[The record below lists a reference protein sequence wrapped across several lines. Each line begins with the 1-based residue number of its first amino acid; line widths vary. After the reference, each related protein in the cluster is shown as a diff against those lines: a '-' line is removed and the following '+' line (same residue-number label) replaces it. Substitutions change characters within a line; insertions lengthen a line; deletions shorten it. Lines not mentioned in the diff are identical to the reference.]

1 MGMRRAPGSLFPRA
15 VVAFALV
22 AGVAAPCPALESS
35 VARHNLV
42 VVAPDRDF
50 ADTVGLEVERAAE
63 RFHRAFGL
71 SLTEPGAGPVVVVQ
85 VGVADA
91 AEDGEG
97 SLSLQVEGGS
107 AKIRLRWAGPPLRRN
122 ALSRG
127 TLRALAL
134 RHALMNGA
142 RSLSEVP
149 VWVLDG
155 MAMLAT
161 PAEVAEVECARATL
175 LARLAPRLTFEAA
188 LGLLAGR
195 ALTEDDRHGLAGA
208 LFTEAAATPKARAR
222 LLAALPSFGVDP
234 GAALAVV
241 TGRADVEVWW
251 ADWWRG
257 QSARLPP
264 LRLGW
269 KATRLW
275 ILAWEKDRE
284 APPAPEASIAPVAN
298 PWFGPWFTTPPSV
311 EPSSLEAI
319 RFEVERRRL
328 ESLGWFDAIGG
339 TGFDSRAEWLAE
351 GRREAVEGEET
362 AARGPARQW
371 FRSLNVPSKG
381 DVRGRGG
388 D

>member
-1 MGMRRAPGSLFPRA
+1 MKRPPGFSLSRTVATLALAAGMAT
-15 VVAFALV
+15 
-22 AGVAAPCPALESS
+22 PCPALESS
-35 VARHNLV
+35 VERHNLV

-50 ADTVGLEVERAAE
+50 ADAVGIEVERAAE

-71 SLTEPGAGPVVVVQ
+71 SLTETGPGPVVVVQ

-97 SLSLQVEGGS
+97 SPSLQGEGGS
-107 AKIRLRWAGPPLRRN
+107 AKIRVRWAGPPLRRD

-134 RHALMNGA
+134 RHALVNGA
-142 RSLSEVP
+142 RSPSEVP
-149 VWVLDG
+149 GWVLDG
-155 MAMLAT
+155 VAMLAT
-161 PAEVAEVECARATL
+161 PVEVAEAECARATL

-195 ALTEDDRHGLAGA
+195 SLAEDDRRGLAGA
-208 LFTEAAATPKARAR
+208 LFTEAAATPQARAR
-222 LLAALPSFGVDP
+222 LLATLPSFGVDP

-241 TGRADVEVWW
+241 TGRTDVEAWW

-257 QSARLPP
+257 QSTHLPP

-275 ILAWEKDRE
+275 ILAWEKNRE
-284 APPAPEASIAPVAN
+284 APPSPEASIAPVAN
-298 PWFGPWFTTPPSV
+298 PWLDPWFTAPPSV
-311 EPSSLEAI
+311 ELSSLEAI
-319 RFEVERRRL
+319 RLEIERRRL
-328 ESLGWFDAIGG
+328 ESLGWFNAIGG

-351 GRREAVEGEET
+351 GRRGTGAGEEVT
-362 AARGPARQW
+362 ARGPARQW
-371 FRSLNVPSKG
+371 FRSLNVPSG
-381 DVRGRGG
+381 GSARGRGG